1 MNLQFELLIHL
12 ANHSLIDT
20 NLASFDTYFSIID
33 FLYHGKPLYIK
44 KILVYL
50 SNPPTPVSGRDDD
63 TSARVSGGSQIA
75 GTSASPGTGSVGARA
90 RAGSV
95 QTTLPPSRPTSVA
108 SPLRRVVGEDHAA
121 WQGARRRGSIP
132 TAGGGEGRRRAGA
145 LAEAARPLA
154 EACIDVSI
162 DALETGPGS
171 APFLTCGLTGRNLRH
186 FSHAFATPPFAA
198 VTPTAR
204 RTTKQA
210 PLYICRY
217 IRNFDKAQRY
227 AGYRGPL
234 PPSVHLPRRVRL
246 VPLAKRIFVD
256 LVDVPVHPGR
266 PDHALLGRAP
276 PKREDVD
283 LVYSIVVGALIKQN
297 C

>member
-1 MNLQFELLIHL
+1 MKGLQPQRRLVFNHGRRLWFCTLKVFNLMNLQFELLIHS

-132 TAGGGEGRRRAGA
+132 TDGGGAGA
-145 LAEAARPLA
+145 VTSGGTGRGRPAAGRGGHRCFYRRFGNRTRVRSFSHMRPDRQ
-154 EACIDVSI
+154 E
-162 DALETGPGS
+162 S
-171 APFLTCGLTGRNLRH
+171 APFQPCVCNASVRCRH
-186 FSHAFATPPFAA
+186 SHRPPHN
-198 VTPTAR
+198 
-204 RTTKQA
+204 QA
-210 PLYICRY
+210 GTI
-217 IRNFDKAQRY
+217 
-227 AGYRGPL
+227 
-234 PPSVHLPRRVRL
+234 VHLPLHPKLRQSPTICRLSWPATAKCSSSQAGTARTTCKTNLRR
-246 VPLAKRIFVD
+246 P
-256 LVDVPVHPGR
+256 
-266 PDHALLGRAP
+266 
-276 PKREDVD
+276 
-283 LVYSIVVGALIKQN
+283 